1 MPPDENKEYELFL
14 MNENGESVKVERFSE
29 MQKCEIKTDPS
40 IDLKGLFESKF
51 EVTFELMPESENELA
66 KLQKKLNTEIIENLK
81 KQLDSIDAVIQGLK
95 NCTSDMV
102 CTRCPYSSNP
112 FVSPTSLS

>member
-1 MPPDENKEYELFL
+1 
-14 MNENGESVKVERFSE
+14 

-112 FVSPTSLS
+112 FDYSCVNDLLTDAVTVAVAHRKVVVSGLEMIEGKDR